1 MNDFVTWDII
11 GTYAGA
17 VMVVGLITQL
27 LKYFPLVEKLPTQ
40 LLSYLLSFI
49 ILTASQLALNTFS
62 LASLGLNIINAV
74 IVSLASNGAYTA
86 MSNIIANQEAR
97 IEKETMLE
105 EDNSADKEEG
115 ESVPPII

>member
-27 LKYFPLVEKLPTQ
+27 LKYFPIVEKIPTQ
-40 LLSYLLSFI
+40 LLSYLLSFV
-49 ILTASQLALNTFS
+49 ILTASQLALNTFN
-62 LASLGLNIINAV
+62 LTSLGLNMINAV

-86 MSNIIANQEAR
+86 MNNIIVSQEKR
-97 IEKETMLE
+97 IQKETMLE

>member
-27 LKYFPLVEKLPTQ
+27 LKYFPVVEKLPTQ

>member
-27 LKYFPLVEKLPTQ
+27 LKYFPIVEKIPTQ
-40 LLSYLLSFI
+40 LLSYLLSFV

-74 IVSLASNGAYTA
+74 LVSLASNGAYTA
-86 MSNIIANQEAR
+86 MSDIIANQEAR
-97 IEKETMLE
+97 ITKETVLE
-105 EDNSADKEEG
+105 ESKPTDPEQGDP
-115 ESVPPII
+115 VPPVI